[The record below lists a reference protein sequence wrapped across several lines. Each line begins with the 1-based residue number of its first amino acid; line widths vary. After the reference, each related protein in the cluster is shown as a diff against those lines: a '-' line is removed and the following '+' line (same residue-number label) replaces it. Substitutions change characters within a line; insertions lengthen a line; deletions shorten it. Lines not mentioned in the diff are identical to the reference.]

1 MFQPDRVASG
11 WAEAIWGLCNDMFLC
26 PRILP
31 LEIVDIPLFCCL
43 YNRVNM
49 IATIKTHNTLS
60 LNISSYSIHSF
71 FPSFIQQ
78 IIIGDRIKMV
88 GGVGCGAYLL
98 PQNIKNTSKSGTIDT
113 EPLLNTGKSLRLFKG
128 QENVYIIELDKRK
141 KKKREKG

>member
-1 MFQPDRVASG
+1 
-11 WAEAIWGLCNDMFLC
+11 
-26 PRILP
+26 
-31 LEIVDIPLFCCL
+31 
-43 YNRVNM
+43 M